1 MYLINLFLVL
11 ILISAAS
18 FVIPSSYAAGF
29 DLTELK
35 AYYIFDETSGDLINE
50 AATAGSINS
59 LGTPAD
65 GQLESGVTQGTSGLI
80 GNSYN
85 FPGGSNGQLQL
96 GTSNSQ
102 FNFMHNSLT
111 ITWSVNFWQNTVNPS
126 FLPQAIIQNNVG
138 TTSNVGIDINYEG
151 NVVHKAGIF
160 RGVSTKALVGPA
172 SSGSA
177 LPADGNWHMVT
188 VTYDQTLPTDNIK
201 FYHDGVFTAATIKDI
216 RDGDSP
222 STNNAAV
229 PMQLAGFGDLLTYSG
244 NLDEM
249 SIWNRV
255 LSPSEITDVYNNGAG
270 LTFIDDISSPNIP
283 VGGEIIPIETT
294 TLLLAGIQSFS
305 WMIPVTLSVLGIGLF
320 VVSRKSENS

>member
-1 MYLINLFLVL
+1 MALRAVVFLVL

-35 AYYIFDETSGDLINE
+35 AYYTFEEESGDLINE
-50 AATAGSINS
+50 AANAGSVNS
-59 LGTPAD
+59 LGTAAD
-65 GQLESGVTQGTSGLI
+65 GQLEAGVTQGQSGII

-102 FNFMHNSLT
+102 FNFMHNSVT
-111 ITWSVNFWQNTVNPS
+111 MTWSVNFWQNTVNTGS
-126 FLPQAIIQNNVG
+126 LPQAIIHNNVG
-138 TTSNVGIDINYEG
+138 TTSNAGIDISYRG
-151 NVVHKAGIF
+151 NGDHKAGIF
-160 RGVSTKALVGPA
+160 RGVLFTSVVGPG

-177 LPADGNWHMVT
+177 LPVDGNWHMVT
-188 VTYDQTLPTDNIK
+188 VNYDHTLPTDNLK
-201 FYHDGVFTAATIKDI
+201 FYHDGVFTAATTKD
-216 RDGDSP
+216 GAAP
-222 STNNAAV
+222 SMNNAAV
-229 PMQLAGFGDLLTYSG
+229 AMELAGYGNFLPYSG

-255 LSPSEITDVYNNGAG
+255 LSPSEITDLYNNGAG

-320 VVSRKSENS
+320 VASRKSE

>member
-1 MYLINLFLVL
+1 MALRAVVFLVL

-59 LGTPAD
+59 LGTAAD
-65 GQLESGVTQGTSGLI
+65 GQLEVGVTQGQSGII

-102 FNFMHNSLT
+102 FNFMHNSVT
-111 ITWSVNFWQNTVNPS
+111 MTWSVNFWQNTVNTGS
-126 FLPQAIIQNNVG
+126 LPQAIIHNNVG
-138 TTSNVGIDINYEG
+138 TTSNAGIDISYRG
-151 NVVHKAGIF
+151 NGDHKAGIF
-160 RGVSTKALVGPA
+160 RGVLFTSVVGPG
-172 SSGSA
+172 SSVSA

-188 VTYDQTLPTDNIK
+188 VTYDHTLPTDNLK
-201 FYHDGVFTAATIKDI
+201 FYHDGVFTAATTKD
-216 RDGDSP
+216 GAAP
-222 STNNAAV
+222 SANNAGA
-229 PMQLAGFGDLLTYSG
+229 PMQLAGYGNLLTYSG

-255 LSPSEITDVYNNGAG
+255 LSPSEITDLYNNGAG